1 MEYGNAW
8 ADKEKKKKKR
18 KDKNKRTEQKWG
30 EKELHW

>member
-30 EKELHW
+30 KKELHW